1 MKYLK
6 EYRQRESIEAI
17 SAEIAR
23 ITTRP
28 WTIMEVCGG
37 QTHAIV
43 KYGLQAFLPKQV
55 ELVHGPGCPVC
66 VTSLEILDQ
75 AMMIAARADVIFCS
89 FGDMLRV
96 PGSRQ
101 TLLAVRAAGGDVR
114 TVYSPLQAVG
124 LAEQHPDKEVVFFA
138 IGFETTAPAN
148 AMAAFQAQHKQL
160 QNFSLLVSQFLV
172 PPAIASISASADSRI
187 QAYLA
192 AGHVCAITGYEQYLP
207 LAEQYGVPIVVT
219 GFEPLDILEGV
230 MMCVKQLE
238 LGHHVV
244 ENQYVRAVVRDG
256 NRKAQE
262 ILERVFE
269 ISPQTWRGVGQ
280 IENSGLRLRTEYM
293 HLNAGQKFGLPS
305 KRPVDSSGCISGD
318 IMRGQKKPAQCPHF
332 GTRCR
337 PQHPLGAPM
346 VSTEG
351 PCAAYYR
358 YSKPVTSNEY

>member
-1 MKYLK
+1 MKYLD
-6 EYRQRESIEAI
+6 EYRQRKSIEVIA
-17 SAEIAR
+17 AEIER

-43 KYGLQAFLPKQV
+43 KYGLQTFLPQQV

-66 VTSLEILDQ
+66 VTPLETLDQ
-75 AMMIAARADVIFCS
+75 AMEIAARPEVIFCS

-96 PGSRQ
+96 PGSMQ
-101 TLLAVRAAGGDVR
+101 SLLNVKAAGGDVR
-114 TVYSPLQAVG
+114 TVYSPLQAVA
-124 LAEQHPDKEVVFFA
+124 LARQHPDKEVVFFA

-148 AMAAFQAQHKQL
+148 AMAAFQAEQRGLK
-160 QNFSLLVSQFLV
+160 NFSLLVSHFLV
-172 PPAIASISASADSRI
+172 PPAITSISASADSRI

-207 LAEQYGVPIVVT
+207 LVEQFRVPIVVT

-230 MMCVKQLE
+230 LMCVKQLE
-238 LGHHVV
+238 LGHYTV
-244 ENQYVRAVVRDG
+244 ENQYARAVAREG
-256 NRKAQE
+256 NYAAQT
-262 ILERVFE
+262 ILERVFY
-269 ISPQTWRGVGQ
+269 IAPQTWRGVGQ
-280 IENSGLRLRTEYM
+280 IADSGLRLRPEFM
-293 HLNAGQKFGLPS
+293 HMDAARKFGLQS
-305 KRPVDSSGCISGD
+305 QTTLDTSGCISGE
-318 IMRGQKKPAQCPHF
+318 IMRGQKKPVDCPHF
-332 GTRCR
+332 GSRCR

-358 YSKPVTSNEY
+358 YSKPVNCHGY

>member
-1 MKYLK
+1 MKYLD
-6 EYRQRESIEAI
+6 EYRQRKEIELLA
-17 SAEIAR
+17 AEIAR

-43 KYGLQAFLPKQV
+43 KYGLQAFLPDHV

-66 VTSLEILDQ
+66 VTPLVILDQ
-75 AMMIAARADVIFCS
+75 AMALAAHDKVIFCT

-96 PGSRQ
+96 PGSQ
-101 TLLAVRAAGGDVR
+101 QNLLAVKAAGGNVR
-114 TVYSPLQAVG
+114 TVYSPLQAV
-124 LAEQHPDKEVVFFA
+124 AIAQENPDKEVVFFA

-148 AMAAFQAQHKQL
+148 AMAAFLARQKGL
-160 QNFSLLVSQFLV
+160 CNFSLLVSQFLV
-172 PPAIASISASADSRI
+172 PPAIVSISSSPDARV

-192 AGHVCAITGYEQYLP
+192 AGHVCAITGYEQYEP
-207 LAEQYGVPIVVT
+207 LAARYRVPIVVT

-230 MMCVKQLE
+230 LTCVKQLE
-238 LGHHVV
+238 QGQHRVQ
-244 ENQYVRAVVRDG
+244 NQYARVVAPAG
-256 NRKAQE
+256 NQE
-262 ILERVFE
+262 ARSILQQVFE
-269 ISPQTWRGVGQ
+269 VAPQSWRGVGE
-280 IENSGLRLRTEYM
+280 IPDSGMRLRKEYAE
-293 HLNAGQKFGLPS
+293 LDAAQKFGLEVPALC
-305 KRPVDSSGCISGD
+305 DNSGCIAGE

-332 GTRCR
+332 GNRCS

-358 YSKPVTSNEY
+358 YSTPVTSNEY